1 LFILEHMKSIPGYLK
16 ELLKLLIQ
24 MTELNFLM
32 QIGAVLEHGY
42 KLIIPTFCFSSFN
55 LDSDVTHCFPLN
67 FVLFS

>member
-1 LFILEHMKSIPGYLK
+1 MFILEHMKSIPSYLK
-16 ELLKLLIQ
+16 EILKLLIQ
-24 MTELNFLM
+24 ITELNYLI

-42 KLIIPTFCFSSFN
+42 KLIIPSFSVSSFN

>member
-1 LFILEHMKSIPGYLK
+1 
-16 ELLKLLIQ
+16 